1 MNNPNAESSDTLSL
15 GDLKGCGWELVL
27 NAAPCNTYGRVEAAL
42 SSAAGEA
49 SRTERPRDEKAL
61 RLLAGIYSMMLTP
74 DDRDHPFH
82 PLWIWG
88 ERRSTLPE
96 DFADD
101 VPLLEQF
108 LPHIDEPRLKARIA
122 DVLWLVKPKG
132 DYRHA
137 LVAVEAYKS
146 IPLTA
151 ETWVPDAL
159 DCWSRAIGLS
169 LGLGP
174 TAHDHLSELEQGLL
188 ERLDSATTQDLFY
201 GLKIAGTLEAHRL
214 GRQAADAIARKLE
227 GLAKEFEA
235 SADYHAAE
243 RYFADATAWYR
254 EADNE
259 EASIETTVARAE
271 VYVSKADAALRSST
285 PSHLVASQHYE
296 DAIQTYR
303 SVPRAQR
310 DQHRMGEIRERM
322 EDSVKH
328 IPDEMVMGEGSP
340 VDLGE
345 AVESAREV
353 VKDKAPNDALWAF
366 LGLDRVQEHELR
378 ETATDILRDYPW
390 IALFSSTHLSEDG
403 RVVGR
408 DVDPVD
414 AQMMALYRTRQALVV
429 SGLILPALDVLTAE
443 HRFVEGDFI
452 QWARVSTAVPP
463 NRERMVGRALYL
475 GYVRDFATAI
485 HLLPPQ
491 VEHLVRFHLQSSGV
505 TTTILDENGTQSE
518 KALGALMDVPE
529 VTDILGEDMAFEIR
543 GSFCH
548 PLGGNLRNNVGH
560 GLLDDWQ
567 FRTAEPIYAWW
578 LALKLVLG
586 AVPR

>member
-1 MNNPNAESSDTLSL
+1 MPLRGSW
-15 GDLKGCGWELVL
+15 KGW
-27 NAAPCNTYGRVEAAL
+27 R
-42 SSAAGEA
+42 
-49 SRTERPRDEKAL
+49 
-61 RLLAGIYSMMLTP
+61 
-74 DDRDHPFH
+74 
-82 PLWIWG
+82 
-88 ERRSTLPE
+88 
-96 DFADD
+96 
-101 VPLLEQF
+101 
-108 LPHIDEPRLKARIA
+108 
-122 DVLWLVKPKG
+122 
-132 DYRHA
+132 
-137 LVAVEAYKS
+137 KS
-146 IPLTA
+146 
-151 ETWVPDAL
+151 V
-159 DCWSRAIGLS
+159 
-169 LGLGP
+169 
-174 TAHDHLSELEQGLL
+174 
-188 ERLDSATTQDLFY
+188 
-201 GLKIAGTLEAHRL
+201 
-214 GRQAADAIARKLE
+214 
-227 GLAKEFEA
+227 EA

-345 AVESAREV
+345 AVENAREV

-390 IALFSSTHLSEDG
+390 IALFSSTHLSEDR

-429 SGLILPALDVLTAE
+429 SGLILPALDVLTAD

-452 QWARVSTAVPP
+452 QWARSPAEKPCCDEMRWRITS
-463 NRERMVGRALYL
+463 GL
-475 GYVRDFATAI
+475 G
-485 HLLPPQ
+485 Q
-491 VEHLVRFHLQSSGV
+491 V
-505 TTTILDENGTQSE
+505 
-518 KALGALMDVPE
+518 
-529 VTDILGEDMAFEIR
+529 
-543 GSFCH
+543 
-548 PLGGNLRNNVGH
+548 
-560 GLLDDWQ
+560 
-567 FRTAEPIYAWW
+567 
-578 LALKLVLG
+578 
-586 AVPR
+586 

>member
-1 MNNPNAESSDTLSL
+1 M
-15 GDLKGCGWELVL
+15 
-27 NAAPCNTYGRVEAAL
+27 
-42 SSAAGEA
+42 SAAGEA
-49 SRTERPRDEKAL
+49 SRTERPKDEKAL
-61 RLLAGIYSMMLTP
+61 RLLAHIYSMMLTP
-74 DDRDHPFH
+74 DHRAQPFR
-82 PLWIWG
+82 PFAEIG
-88 ERRSTLPE
+88 EWRTALPE
-96 DFADD
+96 DFVSEIA
-101 VPLLEQF
+101 LLEQF
-108 LPHIDEPRLKARIA
+108 LPHVGEPRLRARIA
-122 DVLWLVKPKG
+122 DVLWLVKPKR

-137 LVAVEAYKS
+137 LTAIEAYKS
-146 IPLTA
+146 ISLTA
-151 ETWVPDAL
+151 ETWVQDAL
-159 DCWSRAIGLS
+159 DCWSRAIWLS

-214 GRQAADAIARKLE
+214 GSQAADAIARKLE

-235 SADYHAAE
+235 SADYYAAE
-243 RYFADATAWYR
+243 HNFAGATAWYR

-271 VYVSKADAALRSST
+271 VYVSQADAALISSN
-285 PSHLVASQHYE
+285 PSHLVAAHYYE

-310 DQHRMGEIRERM
+310 DQHRVEERMGEIRERM

-328 IPDEMVMGEGSP
+328 IPDEMVMEEGSP

-353 VKDKAPNDALWAF
+353 VKDKAPNYALWAF
-366 LGLDRVQEHELR
+366 LCLDRVQEHELR
-378 ETATDILRDYPW
+378 QNATDILRDYPW
-390 IALFSSTHLSEDG
+390 IALSSSTHLSEDG
-403 RVVGR
+403 RLVGR

-414 AQMMALYRTRQALVV
+414 AQMMALYRTRQARVV

-443 HRFVEGDFI
+443 HRFVEGDFV
-452 QWARVSTAVPP
+452 QWARVSAAVPP

-475 GYVRDFATAI
+475 GYLRDFATAI

-491 VEHLVRFHLQSSGV
+491 VEHMVRFHLQSRGV
-505 TTTILDENGTQSE
+505 TTTILEAGVQSE
-518 KALGALMDVPE
+518 RSLGALMSIPE
-529 VTDILGEDMAFEIR
+529 VAGIFGEDMAFEIR
-543 GSFCH
+543 ASFCH

-560 GLLDDWQ
+560 GLLDDRQ
-567 FRTAEPIYAWW
+567 FGTAEPIYAWW
-578 LALKLVLG
+578 LALKLVLRS
-586 AVPR
+586 ALPR